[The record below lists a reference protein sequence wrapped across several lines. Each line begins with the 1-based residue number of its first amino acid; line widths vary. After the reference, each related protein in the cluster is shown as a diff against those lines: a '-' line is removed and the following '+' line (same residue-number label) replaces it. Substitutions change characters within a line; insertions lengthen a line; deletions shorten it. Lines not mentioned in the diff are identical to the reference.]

1 MAQSRPSA
9 GDLTG
14 KIKAEAAKEQ
24 LQEQRDR
31 SAEMSLA
38 TAIED
43 QEQRE
48 GIFDPHTQ
56 TRLDAPVA
64 VVEESDLPGPSSN
77 GSNEHKSFYEPE
89 RGPVEPVFT
98 GYETE
103 EQMTP
108 WLSSRNEAPMPRSIV
123 RSPLVKIRVN
133 QDIEDMTYGF
143 NSQGYPNN
151 MTFREGFTYEV
162 DVNIA
167 EHLNDRG
174 LVAQWVG

>member
-1 MAQSRPSA
+1 MRA
-9 GDLTG
+9 GRGLR
-14 KIKAEAAKEQ
+14 Q
-24 LQEQRDR
+24 
-31 SAEMSLA
+31 
-38 TAIED
+38 
-43 QEQRE
+43 
-48 GIFDPHTQ
+48 
-56 TRLDAPVA
+56 
-64 VVEESDLPGPSSN
+64 
-77 GSNEHKSFYEPE
+77 PE